1 MRARRLAVAALAVG
15 LAVASAAPAGAQSP
29 SRPGAEQAERA
40 ARALA
45 LAEEGQALYERGEY
59 RAAIA
64 KLEEALALD
73 PDKDLVFNLAVLH
86 EKLADVDQA
95 ERYYRRYLEMETS
108 PKLRERVQGTLKRIE
123 GAKKELASARA
134 PEPPPPA
141 ATQAAPAPA
150 PGQAREPEPQGRKI
164 DGWVMTAGGV
174 AAGAVIV
181 GTVFGISALG
191 KDPGGAATT
200 GPTTRVQDL
209 EEDASTA
216 HTHAI
221 LADVSFLV
229 AALAGGAAVL
239 LYLRSGPDVP
249 ASQASA
255 RAAGAPSVS
264 LGVGPARGVVRVR
277 F

>member
-1 MRARRLAVAALAVG
+1 MRARRLAVAALALG
-15 LAVASAAPAGAQSP
+15 LAAASAAPAGAQSP
-29 SRPGAEQAERA
+29 GRPGTEQAERA

-108 PKLRERVQGTLKRIE
+108 PKLRERVQSTLKRIE

-134 PEPPPPA
+134 PEPPPPP
-141 ATQAAPAPA
+141 ATQTAPAP
-150 PGQAREPEPQGRKI
+150 PPPPPEPEPQGRRI

-174 AAGAVIV
+174 AAGAAIV

-191 KDPGGAATT
+191 KDPGDAATT

-209 EEDASTA
+209 EEEASTA

-239 LYLRSGPDVP
+239 LYLRSGPAAP
-249 ASQASA
+249 ATASG
-255 RAAGAPSVS
+255 RAAVAPSVS